1 MPPHGP
7 GFSGALHSHDA
18 EYPDDDWNLYSVI
31 DRESIKGLNLEGPD
45 GAIGVFKPHA
55 RRLEETPMIKSDA
68 DEEIIV
74 SIRFTSPCHV
84 RKLMFIGGG
93 EDESHPFTVKCY
105 VNHEDIDFS
114 SIENFTPA
122 ATFSNLGVNRDGTSE
137 QYATPASKFT
147 NIDVLTFYF
156 AENHG
161 DSSTIVQYIGMQGEH
176 THYRREAVDAEY
188 EVLCNGQD
196 IEQPAE
202 SKTKAAPSGF

>member
-1 MPPHGP
+1 M
-7 GFSGALHSHDA
+7 
-18 EYPDDDWNLYSVI
+18 I
-31 DRESIKGLNLEGPD
+31 DRESIVGLNVTSPGD
-45 GAIGVFKPHA
+45 TIGVFKPFA
-55 RRLEETPMIKSDA
+55 RRLEDSPMIKSDA
-68 DEEIIV
+68 DEEIII

-93 EDESHPFTVKCY
+93 EDESHPSTVKCY

-114 SIENFTPA
+114 SVENFTPA
-122 ATFSNLGVNRDGTSE
+122 ATFSNLGLNKEGTAE
-137 QYATPASKFT
+137 QFATPASKFT

-156 AENHG
+156 SENQG

-196 IEQPAE
+196 IQQPE
-202 SKTKAAPSGF
+202 DKKAKEGAGY